1 MAKVAAVEALLAAAA
16 GSLWLLSVRVR
27 GRRAVATNVPDF
39 AAVVARLATAVAPR
53 RTGRA
58 RRRRRVASLRAIAL
72 QVAFFAANVA
82 RARARCSR
90 ASGR

>member
-1 MAKVAAVEALLAAAA
+1 VAKVAAVEALLAAAA
-16 GSLWLLSVRVR
+16 GSLWLLGVRVR

-58 RRRRRVASLRAIAL
+58 RRRRRVASLRAVAL
-72 QVAFFAANVA
+72 QVALFAANVA
-82 RARARCSR
+82 CARARCSR